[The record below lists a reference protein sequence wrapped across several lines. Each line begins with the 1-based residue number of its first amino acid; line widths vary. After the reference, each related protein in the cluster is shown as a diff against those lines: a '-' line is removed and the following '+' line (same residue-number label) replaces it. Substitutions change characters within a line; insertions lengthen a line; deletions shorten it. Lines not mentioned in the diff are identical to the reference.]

1 MGSGRRTVA
10 AQSCAGSPPCHTM
23 ASCLTLQVLFAST
36 VVVLGQQAPQYHI
49 QTDQGAD
56 RFFRFQTASGQYR
69 KEVRHKDGSQEGT
82 YGWVDPNGVLRLFDY
97 VADDLGYRIVQE
109 SLFNVGPASPDF
121 SINTRGGDLNLGF
134 EVYPLDGGAGPG
146 GRLGPDPSL
155 PPAQLHLVDGG
166 DLHLTGGYRTNALVS
181 SIPHEVHPNPLGKQI
196 GATFFHE
203 LPVPPPPAPRLVIG
217 SEAVAVPAPEERDSF
232 VVGHTGEPA
241 KPRAAPAPERSRI
254 VIGLSHNNAA
264 PAPRASRPRALPAP
278 AAPSPAAK
286 RRNTIVIGSSRRRR
300 QLMAALHLL

>member
-1 MGSGRRTVA
+1 
-10 AQSCAGSPPCHTM
+10 
-23 ASCLTLQVLFAST
+23 VLVAST

-69 KEVRHKDGSQEGT
+69 KEVRHEDGSQEGT

-97 VADDLGYRIVQE
+97 VADNQGYRIVQE
-109 SLFNVGPASPDF
+109 SLFNVGPTNPDF
-121 SINTRGGDLNLGF
+121 SLKTRGGDLNLGF

-241 KPRAAPAPERSRI
+241 KPRAAAAPERSRI
-254 VIGLSHNNAA
+254 VIGLSHNDA

-278 AAPSPAAK
+278 AAS

-300 QLMAALHLL
+300 QLMAALHML

>member
-1 MGSGRRTVA
+1 MG
-10 AQSCAGSPPCHTM
+10 QSCAGSLLRHTM
-23 ASCLTLQVLFAST
+23 LAHPLSLTFQVLLPT
-36 VVVLGQQAPQYHI
+36 VVVLAQQAPQYHI

-69 KEVRHKDGSQEGT
+69 KEVRHEDGSQEGT

-97 VADDLGYRIVQE
+97 VADNQGYRIVQE
-109 SLFNVGPASPDF
+109 SLFNVGPTNPDF
-121 SINTRGGDLNLGF
+121 SLKTRGGDLNLGF

-181 SIPHEVHPNPLGKQI
+181 SVPHEVHPNPLGKQI

-241 KPRAAPAPERSRI
+241 KPREAAAPERSGI
-254 VIGLSHNNAA
+254 VIGLSHNDSPA

-278 AAPSPAAK
+278 AASS

-300 QLMAALHLL
+300 QLMAALHML

>member
-1 MGSGRRTVA
+1 MG
-10 AQSCAGSPPCHTM
+10 QSCAGSPPCRTM
-23 ASCLTLQVLFAST
+23 AYSFCLTLQVLVAST

-69 KEVRHKDGSQEGT
+69 KEVRHEDGSQEGT

-97 VADDLGYRIVQE
+97 VADNLGYRIVQE
-109 SLFNVGPASPDF
+109 SLFNVGPTNPDF
-121 SINTRGGDLNLGF
+121 SVKTRGGDLNLGF

-146 GRLGPDPSL
+146 GRLGPDPSM
-155 PPAQLHLVDGG
+155 
-166 DLHLTGGYRTNALVS
+166 
-181 SIPHEVHPNPLGKQI
+181 PHEVHPNPLGKQI

-203 LPVPPPPAPRLVIG
+203 LPVPPPAPRLVIG
-217 SEAVAVPAPEERDSF
+217 SEAVAVPAAEERDSF

-241 KPRAAPAPERSRI
+241 KPRAAAAPERSRI
-254 VIGLSHNNAA
+254 VIGLSHNDAA

-278 AAPSPAAK
+278 AAN

>member
-1 MGSGRRTVA
+1 MG
-10 AQSCAGSPPCHTM
+10 QSCAGSLLRHTM
-23 ASCLTLQVLFAST
+23 LAHPLSLTFQVLISA

-69 KEVRHKDGSQEGT
+69 KEVRHEDGTQEGT

-97 VADDLGYRIVQE
+97 VADNLGYRIVQE
-109 SLFNVGPASPDF
+109 SLFNVGPTNPNF
-121 SINTRGGDLNLGF
+121 SLKTRGGELNLGF
-134 EVYPLDGGAGPG
+134 EVYPLDGGAGPA

-203 LPVPPPPAPRLVIG
+203 LPVPPPPPAPRVVVG
-217 SEAVAVPAPEERDSF
+217 AEAVAVPVPEERDSF

-241 KPRAAPAPERSRI
+241 KPRAAPAPERKGI
-254 VIGLSHNNAA
+254 VIGLSHNDA

-278 AAPSPAAK
+278 APAAP

-300 QLMAALHLL
+300 QLMAALHML

>member
-1 MGSGRRTVA
+1 
-10 AQSCAGSPPCHTM
+10 
-23 ASCLTLQVLFAST
+23 VLVAST

-69 KEVRHKDGSQEGT
+69 KEVRHEDGTQEGT

-97 VADDLGYRIVQE
+97 VADNLGYRIVQE
-109 SLFNVGPASPDF
+109 SLFNVGPTNPDF
-121 SINTRGGDLNLGF
+121 SLKTRGGDLNLGF

-241 KPRAAPAPERSRI
+241 KPRAAAAPERSRI
-254 VIGLSHNNAA
+254 VIGLSHNDAA

-278 AAPSPAAK
+278 AAPAPAAS

>member
-1 MGSGRRTVA
+1 MG
-10 AQSCAGSPPCHTM
+10 QSCAGSPPCHTM
-23 ASCLTLQVLFAST
+23 AYSFCLTLQVLVAST

-69 KEVRHKDGSQEGT
+69 KEVRHEDGTQEGT

-97 VADDLGYRIVQE
+97 VAD
-109 SLFNVGPASPDF
+109 
-121 SINTRGGDLNLGF
+121 NLGF

-203 LPVPPPPAPRLVIG
+203 L
-217 SEAVAVPAPEERDSF
+217 
-232 VVGHTGEPA
+232 T
-241 KPRAAPAPERSRI
+241 
-254 VIGLSHNNAA
+254 
-264 PAPRASRPRALPAP
+264 
-278 AAPSPAAK
+278 
-286 RRNTIVIGSSRRRR
+286 
-300 QLMAALHLL
+300 

>member
-1 MGSGRRTVA
+1 MG
-10 AQSCAGSPPCHTM
+10 SCAGSLLRHTM
-23 ASCLTLQVLFAST
+23 LAHPLSLTLQVLLPT
-36 VVVLGQQAPQYHI
+36 VVVLAQQAPQYHI

-69 KEVRHKDGSQEGT
+69 KEVRHEDGSQEGT

-97 VADDLGYRIVQE
+97 VADNQGYRIVQE
-109 SLFNVGPASPDF
+109 SLFNVGPTNPDF
-121 SINTRGGDLNLGF
+121 SLKTRGGDQNLGF

-241 KPRAAPAPERSRI
+241 KPRAAAAPERSRI
-254 VIGLSHNNAA
+254 VIGLSHNDA

-278 AAPSPAAK
+278 AAS

-300 QLMAALHLL
+300 QLMAALHML

>member
-1 MGSGRRTVA
+1 
-10 AQSCAGSPPCHTM
+10 
-23 ASCLTLQVLFAST
+23 
-36 VVVLGQQAPQYHI
+36 VLGQQAPQYHI

-69 KEVRHKDGSQEGT
+69 KEVRHEDGTQEGT

-97 VADDLGYRIVQE
+97 VADNLGYRIVQE
-109 SLFNVGPASPDF
+109 SLFNVGPTNPNF
-121 SINTRGGDLNLGF
+121 SLKTRGGELNLGF
-134 EVYPLDGGAGPG
+134 EVYPLDGGAGPA

-203 LPVPPPPAPRLVIG
+203 LPIPPPPPAPRVVVG
-217 SEAVAVPAPEERDSF
+217 AEAVAVPAPKERDSF

-241 KPRAAPAPERSRI
+241 AQPRAAPAPERRSQI
-254 VIGLSHNNAA
+254 VIGLSHNDA

-278 AAPSPAAK
+278 AAP

-300 QLMAALHLL
+300 QLMAALHML

>member
-1 MGSGRRTVA
+1 MG
-10 AQSCAGSPPCHTM
+10 QSWFGSPPSHTSM
-23 ASCLTLQVLFAST
+23 APSCLLTLQVLLAST

-69 KEVRHKDGSQEGT
+69 KEVRHEDGTQEGT

-97 VADDLGYRIVQE
+97 VADNLGYRIVQE
-109 SLFNVGPASPDF
+109 SLFNVGPANPDF
-121 SINTRGGDLNLGF
+121 SLKTRGGDLNLGF

-217 SEAVAVPAPEERDSF
+217 AEAVAVPAPEERDSF

-241 KPRAAPAPERSRI
+241 KPREAAAPERSGI
-254 VIGLSHNNAA
+254 VIGLSHNDSPA

-278 AAPSPAAK
+278 AASS

-300 QLMAALHLL
+300 QLMAALHML

>member
-1 MGSGRRTVA
+1 MG
-10 AQSCAGSPPCHTM
+10 QSCAGSPPSHTSM
-23 ASCLTLQVLFAST
+23 ASSCLILQVLIAST
-36 VVVLGQQAPQYHI
+36 VVVLGQQAPQYHV

-56 RFFRFQTASGQYR
+56 RFFRFQTHTGQYR
-69 KEVRHKDGSQEGT
+69 KEILRPDGTQEGT

-97 VADDLGYRIVQE
+97 IADNLGYRIVQE
-109 SLFNVGPASPDF
+109 SLFKVGPANPDF
-121 SINTRGGDLNLGF
+121 SLPTRGGDLNLGF

-155 PPAQLHLVDGG
+155 PAAQLHLVDGG
-166 DLHLTGGYRTNALVS
+166 DLHLTQGYRTNALVS

-217 SEAVAVPAPEERDSF
+217 SEAVAVPVPEERDSF

-241 KPRAAPAPERSRI
+241 QPRAAAAPERSRI
-254 VIGLSHNNAA
+254 V
-264 PAPRASRPRALPAP
+264 
-278 AAPSPAAK
+278 
-286 RRNTIVIGSSRRRR
+286 
-300 QLMAALHLL
+300 